1 MKHMKKSVALVLALS
16 FSIVQLMAAGSYRIA
31 QKAGHSL
38 LLSNDEHA
46 VVFGEFDRPTSL
58 ESMPEAVLSF
68 LSTYDS
74 VDAEDGNAFFQFSNL
89 SEGDGVD
96 PLLGNIEYDQGEPYN
111 DLCPILNGGRAVTGC
126 VATAMA
132 QVMRYW
138 RYPQVG
144 TGTAKY
150 TSSSGEKTYN
160 FADHPFDWNN
170 MLETYTISRL
180 GVTNYNATEA
190 SAVATLMLACGA
202 SVNMNYDFAGSG
214 SYISEAY
221 LAMRDHFGYSPD
233 IKYYESDDPNWEDW
247 TETLQAQFDRGL
259 PILYGGT
266 GTSGGHAFVLDGY
279 QIAISET
286 TGNPYTLFHVNWGWN
301 GTYNGWFRIRRLQ
314 PSDEF
319 ENYSNLNQRIVIN
332 IYPTGWQAI
341 DQAEAENTTGASKR
355 LQNGQLIIERN
366 NTLYSVQGQR
376 IQ

>member
-1 MKHMKKSVALVLALS
+1 MKKSVSLVLALS
-16 FSIVQLMAAGSYRIA
+16 LSIVQLMAAGSYRLV
-31 QKAGHSL
+31 QRAGQSL
-38 LLSNDEHA
+38 LLSDGEQP
-46 VVFGEFDRPTSL
+46 VVLGTFDRPTSL
-58 ESMPEAVLSF
+58 ESMPEGVLSL
-68 LSTYDS
+68 LSTYEG
-74 VDAEDGNAFFQFSNL
+74 VDAEDGNAFFQFSNTTDG
-89 SEGDGVD
+89 EGVE
-96 PLLGNIEYDQGEPYN
+96 PLLGNIEYDQGTPYN

-144 TGTAKY
+144 TGTATY
-150 TSSSGEKTYN
+150 SSSKGATQYN
-160 FADHPFDWNN
+160 FSDHPFDWNN
-170 MLETYTISRL
+170 MLETYTISRM

-190 SAVATLMLACGA
+190 SAVANLMLACGA
-202 SVNMNYDFAGSG
+202 SVNMDYDYAGSG
-214 SYISEAY
+214 SYISFAY
-221 LAMRDHFGYSPD
+221 TALRDHFSYSQD
-233 IKYYESDDPNWEDW
+233 IKYFESDDPNWADW
-247 TETLQAQFDRGL
+247 TETLQEQFDRGL

-279 QIAISET
+279 QIATSET
-286 TGNPYTLFHVNWGWN
+286 TGEPYTLFHVNWGWN
-301 GTYNGWFRIRRLQ
+301 GAYNGWFRLRRLQ
-314 PSDEF
+314 PSDEH

-366 NTLYSVQGQR
+366 NTIYSVQGQL